1 MPAQWLNSSSDFGTR
16 LNNSLESIARFVTE
30 PAIARRLRQL
40 IMLLLCLWLALSV
53 VKLFWTLYPSAVVT
67 LPEALDVIN
76 PVSQIPTGAAPAPV
90 DIAQLQSRH
99 LFGEVSADAPA
110 APVLEEL
117 TAVKESRDGIEKGA
131 RETRLQLVLRGVMAS
146 TQDGLG
152 HAIIEFK
159 KKQAVY
165 AVEDELPAGS
175 KVVLAKV
182 MRRQVVLDN
191 GGTYEL
197 LTLSE
202 ENELDTLIQPSPK
215 GRVAVNRGAPA
226 VVDKRKDLGA
236 AQLAQEYRDR
246 LYQNPQSL
254 AEVVSVNAVRQNGDL
269 LGYRISPGKDR
280 AQFSQLGFKS
290 GDLVTGVNGIDLN
303 DPANTMRLYQT
314 MRTASEAVFDLQRG
328 EESVSLSVSLQS
340 SE

>member
-1 MPAQWLNSSSDFGTR
+1 MPVQWLNSSSDFGAR
-16 LNNSLESIARFVTE
+16 LNHSLESIVRFLTE
-30 PAIARRLRQL
+30 PAIARRVRQL
-40 IMLLLCLWLALSV
+40 VIVLLCLWLIMSLVSLVWA
-53 VKLFWTLYPSAVVT
+53 LYPA
-67 LPEALDVIN
+67 ADVSSSENVKIVN
-76 PVSQIPTGAAPAPV
+76 PISQAPSGSTSTPV
-90 DIAQLQSRH
+90 DIDKLQSRH
-99 LFGEVSADAPA
+99 LFGEANVDV
-110 APVLEEL
+110 PVAQVVEE
-117 TAVKESRDGIEKGA
+117 TPIAEASRDGIEEGA
-131 RETRLQLVLRGVMAS
+131 KETRLQLVLRGVVAS

-165 AVEDELPAGS
+165 AVEDELPVSG

-202 ENELDTLIQPSPK
+202 DNELDAQIQQTPEPRPTVSK
-215 GRVAVNRGAPA
+215 SAPA
-226 VVDKRKDLGA
+226 IVDKRTEQGA
-236 AQLAQEYRDR
+236 TRLAQEYRDR

-254 AEVVSVNAVRQNGDL
+254 AEVVAVNAVRQDGEL
-269 LGYRISPGKDR
+269 LGYRISPGKDK
-280 AQFSQLGFKS
+280 AQFSQLGFKA
-290 GDLVTGVNGIDLN
+290 GDLVTSVNGIDLN

-328 EESVSLSVSLQS
+328 DEVVSLSVSLQS

>member
-1 MPAQWLNSSSDFGTR
+1 MPVQWLNSSSDFGTR
-16 LNNSLESIARFVTE
+16 LNHSLESIVRFLTE
-30 PAIARRLRQL
+30 PAIARRVRQL
-40 IMLLLCLWLALSV
+40 VIVLLCLWLIMSLVSLVWA
-53 VKLFWTLYPSAVVT
+53 LYPA
-67 LPEALDVIN
+67 ADVSSSENVKIVN
-76 PVSQIPTGAAPAPV
+76 PISQAPSGSTSTPV
-90 DIAQLQSRH
+90 DIDKLQSRH
-99 LFGEVSADAPA
+99 LFGEANVDVPVAQVVEEAPIA
-110 APVLEEL
+110 EA
-117 TAVKESRDGIEKGA
+117 SRDGIEEGA
-131 RETRLQLVLRGVMAS
+131 KETRLQLVLRGVVAS

-165 AVEDELPAGS
+165 AVEDELPVSG

-202 ENELDTLIQPSPK
+202 DNELDAQIQQTPEPRPTVSK
-215 GRVAVNRGAPA
+215 SAPA
-226 VVDKRKDLGA
+226 IVDKRTEQGA
-236 AQLAQEYRDR
+236 TRLAQEYRDR

-254 AEVVSVNAVRQNGDL
+254 AEVVAVNAVRQDGEL
-269 LGYRISPGKDR
+269 LGYRISPGKDK
-280 AQFSQLGFKS
+280 AQFSQLGFKA
-290 GDLVTGVNGIDLN
+290 GDLVTSVNGIDLN

-328 EESVSLSVSLQS
+328 DEVVSLSVSLQS

>member
-1 MPAQWLNSSSDFGTR
+1 LPAQWLNSSSDFGTR

-53 VKLFWTLYPSAVVT
+53 VKLFWALYPSADVT
-67 LPEALDVIN
+67 PPETLDVIN

-117 TAVKESRDGIEKGA
+117 TAVKESREGIEKGA

-165 AVEDELPAGS
+165 AVEDELPVGR

-202 ENELDTLIQPSPK
+202 ENELDTLIQPSLK
-215 GRVAVNRGAPA
+215 DRVAVNRGADPDIQA
-226 VVDKRKDLGA
+226 QGSGSCPVGA
-236 AQLAQEYRDR
+236 GISGSPLSE
-246 LYQNPQSL
+246 ST
-254 AEVVSVNAVRQNGDL
+254 VSG
-269 LGYRISPGKDR
+269 GGC
-280 AQFSQLGFKS
+280 FGEC
-290 GDLVTGVNGIDLN
+290 G
-303 DPANTMRLYQT
+303 
-314 MRTASEAVFDLQRG
+314 ASERRFAGLSYFTGKRQGAVFSIG
-328 EESVSLSVSLQS
+328 V
-340 SE
+340 